1 MASQNTK
8 QNMDITLRKNKT
20 YKQLL
25 WIGIGSIVM
34 FFGGLTSAY
43 IVRKAEGNWLEFD
56 MPIWFTIST
65 IAVIASSAS
74 LWFALQNIKKDK
86 SATNLLLTTLI
97 IGLIF
102 TFSQTQGWEDLVAN
116 GVYLTGEGSNP
127 SGSFIYVLTLA
138 HLMHLLGGLIAL
150 SITTIKSKLN
160 KYSKDNYL
168 GIELIST
175 YWHFIGFLWLYLF
188 LFFSYS

>member
-1 MASQNTK
+1 
-8 QNMDITLRKNKT
+8 MDIALRKNKT

-43 IVRKAEGNWLEFD
+43 IVRKAEGNWLEFE
-56 MPIWFTIST
+56 MPFWFTIST

-74 LWFALQNIKKDK
+74 LWFALQNIKNNK
-86 SATNLLLTTLI
+86 SASTFLITTLS
-97 IGLIF
+97 IGLLF
-102 TFSQTQGWEDLVAN
+102 TYSQIQGWENLVAQ

-127 SGSFIYVLTLA
+127 SGSFIYVITLA
-138 HLMHLLGGLIAL
+138 HLIHLIGGILAL

-160 KYSKDNYL
+160 KYSKENYL
-168 GIELIST
+168 GIELISI
-175 YWHFIGFLWLYLF
+175 YWHFIGLLWLYLF

>member
-1 MASQNTK
+1 ME
-8 QNMDITLRKNKT
+8 ITLRKNKT

-25 WIGIGSIVM
+25 WIGIGSILM

-43 IVRKAEGNWLEFD
+43 IVRKAEGNWLEFE
-56 MPIWFTIST
+56 MPIWFTFST
-65 IAVIASSAS
+65 IAVIASSMS
-74 LWFALQNIKKDK
+74 LWFALQNIKKGE
-86 SATNLLLTTLI
+86 SATNFLITTLS
-97 IGLIF
+97 IGILF
-102 TFSQTQGWEDLVAN
+102 TLSQIQGWEDLVAK

-127 SGSFIYVLTLA
+127 SGSFIYVITLA
-138 HLMHLLGGLIAL
+138 HLMHLIGGLIAL

-160 KYSKDNYL
+160 KYSKENYI

-175 YWHFIGFLWLYLF
+175 YWHFIGLLWLYLF

>member
-1 MASQNTK
+1 
-8 QNMDITLRKNKT
+8 MDIALRNNKT

-43 IVRKAEGNWLEFD
+43 IVRKAEGNWLEFE

-65 IAVIASSAS
+65 IAVIASSVS
-74 LWFALQNIKKDK
+74 LWFALQNIKNDK

-102 TFSQTQGWEDLVAN
+102 TFSQTQGWQDLVAK

-160 KYSKDNYL
+160 KYSKENYL

-175 YWHFIGFLWLYLF
+175 YWHFIGLLWLYLF

>member
-1 MASQNTK
+1 MEIA
-8 QNMDITLRKNKT
+8 LRKNKT

-43 IVRKAEGNWLEFD
+43 IVRKAEGNWLEFE

-86 SATNLLLTTLI
+86 SATNFLMTTLT

-102 TFSQTQGWEDLVAN
+102 TYSQIQGWENLVAH

-127 SGSFIYVLTLA
+127 SGSFIYVITLA
-138 HLMHLLGGLIAL
+138 HLTHLIGGLVAL

-160 KYSKDNYL
+160 KYSKENYL
-168 GIELIST
+168 GIELISI
-175 YWHFIGFLWLYLF
+175 YWHFIGLLWLYLF

>member
-1 MASQNTK
+1 ME
-8 QNMDITLRKNKT
+8 ITLRKNKT

-43 IVRKAEGNWLEFD
+43 IVRKAEGNWLEFE
-56 MPIWFTIST
+56 MPIWFTFCT
-65 IAVIASSAS
+65 NAVIASSMS
-74 LWFALQNIKKDK
+74 SSFALQNIKEGK
-86 SATNLLLTTLI
+86 SATNFLITTLS
-97 IGLIF
+97 IGLLF
-102 TFSQTQGWEDLVAN
+102 TLSQIQGWEDLVAK

-127 SGSFIYVLTLA
+127 SGSFIYVITLA
-138 HLMHLLGGLIAL
+138 HLMHLIGGLIAL
-150 SITTIKSKLN
+150 SVTTIKSKLN
-160 KYSKDNYL
+160 KYSKENYL

-175 YWHFIGFLWLYLF
+175 YWHFIGLLWLYLF

>member
-1 MASQNTK
+1 
-8 QNMDITLRKNKT
+8 MDIAVRNKKT

-43 IVRKAEGNWLEFD
+43 IVRKAEGNWLEFE

-65 IAVIASSAS
+65 IAVIASSVS
-74 LWFALQNIKKDK
+74 LWFAIQNIKEDK
-86 SATNLLLTTLI
+86 SATNLLITTLI
-97 IGLIF
+97 IGITF
-102 TFSQTQGWEDLVAN
+102 TFSQVQGWKDLVAQ

-127 SGSFIYVLTLA
+127 SGSFIYVITLA
-138 HLMHLLGGLIAL
+138 HLCHLIGGILAL
-150 SITTIKSKLN
+150 SVTTLKSKLN

-168 GIELIST
+168 GIELISI
-175 YWHFIGFLWLYLF
+175 YWHFIGLLWLYLF

>member
-1 MASQNTK
+1 MNQNTK
-8 QNMDITLRKNKT
+8 QNMNITLRKNKT

-102 TFSQTQGWEDLVAN
+102 TFSQMQGWEDLVAK

>member
-1 MASQNTK
+1 M
-8 QNMDITLRKNKT
+8 KNKT

-34 FFGGLTSAY
+34 FFAGLTSAY

-56 MPIWFTIST
+56 MPIWFTFST
-65 IAVIASSAS
+65 ITVILSSFS
-74 LWFALQNIKKDK
+74 LWLAIKNIKHNK
-86 SATNLLLTTLI
+86 SATEYLISTLSL
-97 IGLIF
+97 GLIF
-102 TFSQTQGWEDLVAN
+102 TFSQIQGWKDLVSQ

-127 SGSFIYVLTLA
+127 SGSFIYVITLA
-138 HLMHLLGGLIAL
+138 HLFHLLGGIIAL
-150 SITTIKSKLN
+150 SIVTLKSKLN

-168 GIELIST
+168 GIELISI
-175 YWHFIGFLWLYLF
+175 YWHFIGLLWLYLF

>member
-1 MASQNTK
+1 
-8 QNMDITLRKNKT
+8 MDIALRKNKT

-43 IVRKAEGNWLEFD
+43 IVRKAEGNWLEFE

-74 LWFALQNIKKDK
+74 LWFALQNIKNNK
-86 SATNLLLTTLI
+86 SASTFLITTLS
-97 IGLIF
+97 IGLLF
-102 TFSQTQGWEDLVAN
+102 TFSQIQGWENLVAQ

-127 SGSFIYVLTLA
+127 SGSFIYVITLA
-138 HLMHLLGGLIAL
+138 HLCHLIGGLLAL
-150 SITTIKSKLN
+150 SITTLKSKLN

-168 GIELIST
+168 GIELISI
-175 YWHFIGFLWLYLF
+175 YWHFIGLLWLYLF

>member
-1 MASQNTK
+1 METV
-8 QNMDITLRKNKT
+8 LRQNKT
-20 YKQLL
+20 FKQLL

-43 IVRKAEGNWLEFD
+43 IVRKAEGNWLEFE
-56 MPIWFTIST
+56 MPIWFTLST
-65 IAVIASSAS
+65 IAVIVSSVS
-74 LWFALQNIKKDK
+74 LWCAQHNIKKDK
-86 SATNLLLTTLI
+86 SATNFLVTTLI

-102 TFSQTQGWEDLVAN
+102 TFSQVQGWEDLVAQ

-127 SGSFIYVLTLA
+127 SGSFIYVITLA
-138 HLMHLLGGLIAL
+138 HLCHLIGGLLAL
-150 SITTIKSKLN
+150 SITTLKSKQN

-168 GIELIST
+168 GIELISI
-175 YWHFIGFLWLYLF
+175 YWHFIGLLWLYLF

>member
-1 MASQNTK
+1 META
-8 QNMDITLRKNKT
+8 LRKNKT

-43 IVRKAEGNWLEFD
+43 IVRKAEGNWLEFE

-65 IAVIASSAS
+65 IAVILSSAS
-74 LWFALQNIKKDK
+74 LWFDLQNIKKDK

-97 IGLIF
+97 IGLFF
-102 TFSQTQGWEDLVAN
+102 TFSQVQGWEDLVAK

-138 HLMHLLGGLIAL
+138 HLMHLLGGLVAL
-150 SITTIKSKLN
+150 SITTVKSKLN
-160 KYSKDNYL
+160 KYSKEDYL
-168 GIELIST
+168 GIELISI
-175 YWHFIGFLWLYLF
+175 YWHFIGLLWLYLF

>member
-1 MASQNTK
+1 
-8 QNMDITLRKNKT
+8 MDIALRKNKT

-43 IVRKAEGNWLEFD
+43 IVRKAEGNWLEFE

-74 LWFALQNIKKDK
+74 LWFALQNIKKNK
-86 SATNLLLTTLI
+86 SASTFLITTLS

-102 TFSQTQGWEDLVAN
+102 TYSQIQGWENLVTQ

-127 SGSFIYVLTLA
+127 SGSFIYVITLA
-138 HLMHLLGGLIAL
+138 HLIHLIGGILAL
-150 SITTIKSKLN
+150 SITTVKSKLN
-160 KYSKDNYL
+160 KYSKENYL
-168 GIELIST
+168 GIELISI
-175 YWHFIGFLWLYLF
+175 YWHFIGLLWLYLF

>member
-1 MASQNTK
+1 ME
-8 QNMDITLRKNKT
+8 ITLRKNKT

-43 IVRKAEGNWLEFD
+43 IVRKAEGNWLEFE
-56 MPIWFTIST
+56 MPIWFTFST
-65 IAVIASSAS
+65 IAVIASSMS
-74 LWFALQNIKKDK
+74 LWFALQNIKKGE
-86 SATNLLLTTLI
+86 SATNFLITTLS
-97 IGLIF
+97 IGILF
-102 TFSQTQGWEDLVAN
+102 TLSQIQGWEDLVAK

-127 SGSFIYVLTLA
+127 SGSFIYVITLA
-138 HLMHLLGGLIAL
+138 HLMHLIGGLIAL

-160 KYSKDNYL
+160 KYSKENYI

-175 YWHFIGFLWLYLF
+175 YWHFIGLLWLYLF

>member
-1 MASQNTK
+1 
-8 QNMDITLRKNKT
+8 MDIALRKNKT

-43 IVRKAEGNWLEFD
+43 IVRKAEGNWLEFE

-65 IAVIASSAS
+65 IAVIFSSAS
-74 LWFALQNIKKDK
+74 LWFALKNIKEDK
-86 SATNLLLTTLI
+86 SATNLLITTLTL
-97 IGLIF
+97 GLIF
-102 TFSQTQGWEDLVAN
+102 TFSQFQGWKSLVTQ

-127 SGSFIYVLTLA
+127 SGSFIYVITLA
-138 HLMHLLGGLIAL
+138 HLFHLLGGIIAL
-150 SITTIKSKLN
+150 SIVTLKSKLN

-168 GIELIST
+168 GIELISI
-175 YWHFIGFLWLYLF
+175 YWHFIGLLWLYLF